1 MEIQIKQENYK
12 QLVQCI
18 YLGNLVINEFRKVGE
33 EKKEYAD
40 FLEDVLLQIVKSM
53 PKTELKFGYEY
64 KAVPYEKTQDNLFS
78 DLCDRI
84 EDSIKEYYQEY
95 RNAVFDEVL
104 AEKLKLY

>member
-64 KAVPYEKTQDNLFS
+64 KAIPYEKTQDNLFS

-104 AEKLKLY
+104 AEKLRS

>member
-1 MEIQIKQENYK
+1 MKIQIKQENYK

-53 PKTELKFGYEY
+53 PKTELKF
-64 KAVPYEKTQDNLFS
+64 
-78 DLCDRI
+78 
-84 EDSIKEYYQEY
+84 
-95 RNAVFDEVL
+95 
-104 AEKLKLY
+104 